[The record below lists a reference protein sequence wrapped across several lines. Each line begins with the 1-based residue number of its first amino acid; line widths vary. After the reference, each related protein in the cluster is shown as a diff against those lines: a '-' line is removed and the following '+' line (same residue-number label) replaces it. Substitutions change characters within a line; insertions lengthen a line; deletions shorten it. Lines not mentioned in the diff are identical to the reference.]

1 VKRIGFDAAI
11 LIAFAYGSE
20 LYHAGVRRCSFQAE
34 SKYQIAMK
42 STMVHSAPPAQPAG
56 FLQAQMALFGGDT
69 RKLENAELKENKKRT
84 FKGLDE
90 SNFADLGANYST
102 LK

>member
-1 VKRIGFDAAI
+1 
-11 LIAFAYGSE
+11 
-20 LYHAGVRRCSFQAE
+20 
-34 SKYQIAMK
+34 M
-42 STMVHSAPPAQPAG
+42 P
-56 FLQAQMALFGGDT
+56 LFGGET

-84 FKGLDE
+84 FNGRDE

>member
-1 VKRIGFDAAI
+1 
-11 LIAFAYGSE
+11 
-20 LYHAGVRRCSFQAE
+20 
-34 SKYQIAMK
+34 
-42 STMVHSAPPAQPAG
+42 
-56 FLQAQMALFGGDT
+56 MALFGGDT